1 MRTFDPEMELA
12 IFILVL
18 WVTKFSPLMENLFIL
33 HWESKSMLLRMLGCF
48 LRSFYATL
56 SSTPNHFHEVRLR
69 RHFSAPFLF
78 FCLCLLSNVCLSPLI
93 IYFISTS
100 YVLFSASMLIFIFV
114 LWLFLSHI
122 INFLLV
128 HYTELRLRLV
138 YQSLPIQR
146 TPFTCPNAFADE
158 LVICSLN
165 VRGLSNTMKRREI
178 FRWLKTKKYAVFFPQ
193 EVHCSKDKEM
203 CWRMGVFSYIN

>member
-1 MRTFDPEMELA
+1 
-12 IFILVL
+12 
-18 WVTKFSPLMENLFIL
+18 
-33 HWESKSMLLRMLGCF
+33 
-48 LRSFYATL
+48 
-56 SSTPNHFHEVRLR
+56 
-69 RHFSAPFLF
+69 
-78 FCLCLLSNVCLSPLI
+78 
-93 IYFISTS
+93 
-100 YVLFSASMLIFIFV
+100 MLIFIFV
-114 LWLFLSHI
+114 LWVFLSHI
-122 INFLLV
+122 FNFVLV

-193 EVHCSKDKEM
+193 EVHCSKDKEI

>member
-1 MRTFDPEMELA
+1 
-12 IFILVL
+12 
-18 WVTKFSPLMENLFIL
+18 
-33 HWESKSMLLRMLGCF
+33 MLLRMLGCF

-93 IYFISTS
+93 IYSISAS

-114 LWLFLSHI
+114 VWALLSLSYI
-122 INFLLV
+122 FTFLLV

-138 YQSLPIQR
+138 YQFTSYCEHLSLVQ
-146 TPFTCPNAFADE
+146 T
-158 LVICSLN
+158 LSLTN
-165 VRGLSNTMKRREI
+165 
-178 FRWLKTKKYAVFFPQ
+178 
-193 EVHCSKDKEM
+193 
-203 CWRMGVFSYIN
+203 